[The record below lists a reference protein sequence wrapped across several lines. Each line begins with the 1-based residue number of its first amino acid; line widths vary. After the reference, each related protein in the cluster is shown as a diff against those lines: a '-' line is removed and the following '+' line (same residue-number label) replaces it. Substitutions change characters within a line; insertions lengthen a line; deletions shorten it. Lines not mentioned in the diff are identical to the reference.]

1 MFAVHRVGVPEF
13 LWLRQTS
20 QNPTGL
26 KRGIGGAVGQLPAT
40 GVEPLAPICYDPPTF
55 IAPMVRADSLA
66 NPSMPGFLSQP
77 ARTSLLALA
86 ALACTGCG
94 RVVFQPAQQAGPVP
108 ISPQQQQVLAQ
119 QVQEWQRR
127 ASQLD
132 QDNQDLEARLA
143 QSLQQINL
151 LKEEVVAT
159 RDQLRSTTQQLKGS
173 LAENESLR
181 KRTDALT
188 ASVQRRTGAEIRPNN
203 SLLKDLAVRHLP
215 GVQVRQDVDLIRIE
229 LPSDQLFQPG
239 TTTLRTS
246 GVELIR
252 AAAADIARHY
262 PGHIVGIE
270 GHSSGGAAALMQ
282 AASLIPLTV
291 SQAAVVYDLIARE
304 QRISAAQLFVVGH
317 GANHPVVSNAT
328 EAGQARNRRVE
339 LVVYPETVG
348 S

>member
-1 MFAVHRVGVPEF
+1 
-13 LWLRQTS
+13 
-20 QNPTGL
+20 
-26 KRGIGGAVGQLPAT
+26 
-40 GVEPLAPICYDPPTF
+40 
-55 IAPMVRADSLA
+55 
-66 NPSMPGFLSQP
+66 
-77 ARTSLLALA
+77 LLAI
-86 ALACTGCG
+86 ALTAFAGCG
-94 RVVFQPAQQAGPVP
+94 RVVFQPNQQAGLAP

-143 QSLQQINL
+143 QSLQQVNL

-159 RDQLRSTTQQLKGS
+159 RDQLRSTTQQLKAS
-173 LAENESLR
+173 FAENDSLK

-215 GVQVRQDVDLIRIE
+215 GVQVRQDGDLIRIE

-239 TTTLRTS
+239 TTTLRPS
-246 GVELIR
+246 GVELVR
-252 AAAADIARHY
+252 AAVADAARHY

-270 GHSSGGAAALMQ
+270 GHSNGGLAAPNQ
-282 AASLIPLTV
+282 EAAQIPLTV
-291 SQAAVVYDLIARE
+291 SQAAVVYDLVVRE
-304 QRISAAQLFVVGH
+304 QRIAAGQLFVVGH

-328 EAGQARNRRVE
+328 DAGRARNRRIE
-339 LVVYPETVG
+339 LVVYPERAGT
-348 S
+348 